1 MQIKESHAAII
12 LLSIIFISALIKPK
26 KVRIPKNTI
35 TIIEQ
40 GQIPVY
46 PNDFPSDNKAE
57 INNEAFKD
65 TLNQMVNS
73 SDRNVGKKW
82 MKRYRSGIRFEFNP
96 PK

>member
-1 MQIKESHAAII
+1 MQIKKSHAIII
-12 LLSIIFISALIKPK
+12 LLSIICISTILKPK

-46 PNDFPSDNKAE
+46 SNDFPVDSKAE
-57 INNEAFKD
+57 INIDTFKD
-65 TLNQMVNS
+65 TLDQMVNS
-73 SDRNVGKKW
+73 IDRNVGKKW

>member
-1 MQIKESHAAII
+1 MQIKESHATII
-12 LLSIIFISALIKPK
+12 FLSIIFISTVLKPK

-40 GQIPVY
+40 GQIPLY
-46 PNDFPSDNKAE
+46 SNDFLSDNKTE
-57 INNEAFKD
+57 ITIETFKD
-65 TLNQMVNS
+65 TLDQMVNS

-82 MKRYRSGIRFEFNP
+82 MKRYSSGIRFEFNP

>member
-12 LLSIIFISALIKPK
+12 LLSIIFISTLLKPR

-46 PNDFPSDNKAE
+46 SIDFPSDNKAE
-57 INNEAFKD
+57 INIEAFKD

>member
-1 MQIKESHAAII
+1 MQIKESHATII
-12 LLSIIFISALIKPK
+12 LLCIIFISTLLKPK

-46 PNDFPSDNKAE
+46 SNDYPADSKAE
-57 INNEAFKD
+57 INIEIFKD
-65 TLNQMVNS
+65 TSDQMVNS
-73 SDRNVGKKW
+73 IDRNVGKKW

>member
-1 MQIKESHAAII
+1 MQIKESHATII
-12 LLSIIFISALIKPK
+12 FLSIIFISTVLKPK

-35 TIIEQ
+35 TIIDQ

-46 PNDFPSDNKAE
+46 SNDFPEPSKAE
-57 INNEAFKD
+57 INIETFKD
-65 TLNQMVNS
+65 TSDQMVNS

-82 MKRYRSGIRFEFNP
+82 MKRYSSGIRFEFNP

>member
-1 MQIKESHAAII
+1 MQIKESHATII
-12 LLSIIFISALIKPK
+12 LLSIIFISTLLKPK

-46 PNDFPSDNKAE
+46 SNDFPSDNKAE
-57 INNEAFKD
+57 INIEAFKD

>member
-1 MQIKESHAAII
+1 MKIKESHATIM
-12 LLSIIFISALIKPK
+12 LLSIVFFSTVLKSK
-26 KVRIPKNTI
+26 KVIIPKNTI

-40 GQIPVY
+40 GQIPLY
-46 PNDFPSDNKAE
+46 SNDFLSDNKTE
-57 INNEAFKD
+57 ITIETFKD
-65 TLNQMVNS
+65 TLDQMVNS

>member
-12 LLSIIFISALIKPK
+12 LLSIIFISTLLKPK

-35 TIIEQ
+35 TIIDQ
-40 GQIPVY
+40 GQIPIY
-46 PNDFPSDNKAE
+46 SNDFPADNKSE
-57 INNEAFKD
+57 INTETFKD
-65 TLNQMVNS
+65 TSDHMVNS

>member
-1 MQIKESHAAII
+1 MQIKESHATII
-12 LLSIIFISALIKPK
+12 FLSIIFISTVLKPK

-46 PNDFPSDNKAE
+46 SNDFPADSKAE
-57 INNEAFKD
+57 INIEIFKD
-65 TLNQMVNS
+65 TSDQMVNS
-73 SDRNVGKKW
+73 IDRNVGKKW

>member
-12 LLSIIFISALIKPK
+12 LLSIIFISTLLKPK

-35 TIIEQ
+35 TIIDQ
-40 GQIPVY
+40 RQIPLY
-46 PNDFPSDNKAE
+46 SNDFPSGNKAE
-57 INNEAFKD
+57 ITIETFKD
-65 TLNQMVNS
+65 TLDQMVNS